1 MRKLLMG
8 SSCLVLLACG
18 KGEAPAP
25 APTATAPAAP
35 PTKAAG
41 HEADDHH
48 HEAPHGG
55 VMVAAGDYH
64 LEAVSSKM
72 GIVLYLYDAAEKP
85 LQATGVSGT
94 ITVTETGGQRP
105 ITANVSAM
113 GNHLMTDINV
123 TGAWSA
129 VANLTIAGKPVAAR
143 FESKG
148 DAGHG
153 AHGGHDMPP
162 MELSKTITSNVVP
175 EGAITAGAPTTLAFS
190 YKDTAGAAV
199 SDFEVTHERLLHV
212 FIVRE
217 DLATYAHEHPD
228 TKPDGTWSMAYTFPT
243 PGKYRV
249 YSDFRSKAHGANVT
263 VSEVV
268 VPGEAP
274 PPVPLEADKAPK
286 VVGDL
291 LVRLGATPKPFK
303 AGAATT
309 LTYVISDKAGDV
321 TDLEP
326 YLGAMGHLFVLGQD
340 LVTMAHSHPEGMGKG
355 PAVTFMAIFPKPGKY
370 KLWAQFQRAGKIVTT
385 FDVIEVQ

>member
-1 MRKLLMG
+1 
-8 SSCLVLLACG
+8 
-18 KGEAPAP
+18 
-25 APTATAPAAP
+25 
-35 PTKAAG
+35 
-41 HEADDHH
+41 
-48 HEAPHGG
+48 
-55 VMVAAGDYH
+55 
-64 LEAVSSKM
+64 
-72 GIVLYLYDAAEKP
+72 
-85 LQATGVSGT
+85 
-94 ITVTETGGQRP
+94 
-105 ITANVSAM
+105 
-113 GNHLMTDINV
+113 
-123 TGAWSA
+123 
-129 VANLTIAGKPVAAR
+129 
-143 FESKG
+143 
-148 DAGHG
+148 
-153 AHGGHDMPP
+153 MPP

-228 TKPDGTWSMAYTFPT
+228 TKPDGTSSMAYTFPT

-274 PPVPLEADKAPK
+274 PPVPLEADDAEILN
-286 VVGDL
+286 GDL

-309 LTYVISDKAGDV
+309 LTYVISDQAGDV

-340 LVTMAHSHPEGMGKG
+340 LVTMAHSHHPEEHGQGADRNVYGNLPEARKVQALGSVPARRKNRHDLRCDRGALAHCAGAVRRSTRAPLTSHTMRRPSASNVMAPRLPAGTIDDRSIQSMGV
-355 PAVTFMAIFPKPGKY
+355 ACSARC
-370 KLWAQFQRAGKIVTT
+370 RARTRRSWT
-385 FDVIEVQ
+385 S